1 MDDIEG
7 NFHRSRH
14 HFVNA
19 LPVGGLFLHAF
30 VQLAA
35 DVGLQQQP
43 MKLGET
49 AFCEK

>member
-7 NFHRSRH
+7 NLHRSRH
-14 HFVNA
+14 HLVNA

-35 DVGLQQQP
+35 DVGLEQQP
-43 MKLGET
+43 MKLGE
-49 AFCEK
+49 AASSEK